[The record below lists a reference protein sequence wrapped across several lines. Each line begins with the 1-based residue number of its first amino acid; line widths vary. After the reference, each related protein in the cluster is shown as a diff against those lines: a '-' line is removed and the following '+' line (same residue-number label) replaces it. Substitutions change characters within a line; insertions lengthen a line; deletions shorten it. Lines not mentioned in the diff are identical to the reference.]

1 MNNVVFERHN
11 NIFLKFT
18 TLMLLAIIV
27 LATIMI
33 SGCKYLRED
42 EYTLEFTPNEIVEEV
57 GKTFNIF
64 DLTYKTNLPKSVTD
78 NLKNNSNVE
87 IIIENENLVTSNATN
102 TITTVAEGKT
112 KVDVVINYKN
122 EEIDCIFNLI
132 INKKEEPKPPV
143 PDTEDKNPEENEPPE
158 ETDLKVGKFTYTYT
172 YERIEIIECVRYI
185 LIIKKD
191 GKGYSNYKITIEDKD
206 KIIETLKEREMYEI
220 ITITE
225 NPIKLKI
232 TDTKDSTN
240 TGTIT
245 LKID

>member
-1 MNNVVFERHN
+1 MINKTNVICNKKV
-11 NIFLKFT
+11 LKFI
-18 TLMLLAIIV
+18 TLMLLGTIILV
-27 LATIMI
+27 TIML

-87 IIIENENLVTSNATN
+87 IIIENENLVASNATN

-122 EEIDCIFNLI
+122 EEIDCLFNLI

-172 YERIEIIECVRYI
+172 YERIEIIKCVRYI